1 MWVGYRYRKEVSLFL
16 ITVQTLHKTKVC
28 LVSGPFVS
36 ICVGMRKW
44 VLGAVPTVEQLPL
57 LMPFSGLGSHSKWS
71 LKPFVSHIKKK
82 CTFIALES
90 HLTLNQDQLFLL
102 HGTPHSLP
110 LAQSG
115 LAIFEMPSWPRR
127 PVICPNWRGPKIYL
141 PEFLKTAPSAE
152 PSSQMKAYLGR
163 HIWSSEQIVL
173 KEPTI
178 QCLVSTVAHIC
189 KHPGSSWCAVKAAGF

>member
-1 MWVGYRYRKEVSLFL
+1 MAVLGVGPWSRSHCRAATTANAIFWLGFSWQM
-16 ITVQTLHKTKVC
+16 IAQTL
-28 LVSGPFVS
+28 
-36 ICVGMRKW
+36 RKPY
-44 VLGAVPTVEQLPL
+44 L
-57 LMPFSGLGSHSKWS
+57 
-71 LKPFVSHIKKK
+71 KK

-102 HGTPHSLP
+102 HGTPHSLS

-115 LAIFEMPSWPRR
+115 LAIFEMPSWPRN

-141 PEFLKTAPSAE
+141 PKFLKTAPSAE
-152 PSSQMKAYLGR
+152 PPSQMKAYLGR

-189 KHPGSSWCAVKAAGF
+189 KYPGSSWRAVKAAGF